1 MNRSM
6 VVKKK
11 AAPKSAAAKKAMAER
26 GTFKREA
33 EAETYGRLVYAA
45 VVPYVAADKRS
56 ASVWG
61 DTLVE
66 CVPPAFA
73 VRYREL
79 KDELDAAMRTGEHV
93 KAQTS
98 AQSLIKALEVMD
110 AKARADGHQPPVV
123 DGYLCK
129 HGDSV
134 YCFLASGSLR
144 EVRQARP
151 SWLVYSVSDV
161 CAVLAGKFADMM
173 AEVANSFPDAKVTK
187 FTPTTPLEDDIDF
200 M

>member
-1 MNRSM
+1 MT
-6 VVKKK
+6 
-11 AAPKSAAAKKAMAER
+11 ER

-33 EAETYGRLVYAA
+33 EAETYSRLVYAA

-79 KDELDAAMRTGEHV
+79 KDELDVAMRAGEHV
-93 KAQTS
+93 EAQTL

-144 EVRQARP
+144 EVRSAHP
-151 SWLVYSVSDV
+151 GWLVYHVSDV

-173 AEVANSFPDAKVTK
+173 AEVANNFPDARVMK
-187 FTPTTPLEDDIDF
+187 FTATTPIEDDIDF

>member
-1 MNRSM
+1 M
-6 VVKKK
+6 VAKKK

-33 EAETYGRLVYAA
+33 EAETYSRLVYAA

-66 CVPPAFA
+66 CVPPAYA

-79 KDELDAAMRTGEHV
+79 KDELDVAMRTGEHV
-93 KAQTS
+93 EAQTL
-98 AQSLIKALEVMD
+98 ATGAIKALEVMD

-144 EVRQARP
+144 EVRSAHP
-151 SWLVYSVSDV
+151 KWLVYHVSDV
-161 CAVLAGKFADMM
+161 CAVLAGKFADTM
-173 AEVANSFPDAKVTK
+173 AEVANSFPDARVMK
-187 FTPTTPLEDDIDF
+187 FTATTPIEDDIDF